1 MLLNVIWVYL
11 DLTASGFRACHS
23 NSQNF
28 TFPFSST
35 INACARIK
43 WSMVAFI
50 AISRLI
56 ASLENN
62 SFLDNV
68 CAQLAP
74 AKVIFINSWRQVKSH
89 HQRIRLENFG
99 LGSALMH
106 RYLTQHHIFIDK
118 WEGTVGLERI
128 LRRFKAVVLS
138 RRPLVVLQGAP
149 LLLFI
154 YDIRILLLYF
164 DTFFVIT
171 LAYFR
176 VSFFEKQHVRLQ
188 GKYRFTQVDKVLLK
202 GVVILWEC
210 CEFCSVQFMFG
221 NLKN

>member
-1 MLLNVIWVYL
+1 MSFKFLEFYIPLFLN
-11 DLTASGFRACHS
+11 DKFEKEKD
-23 NSQNF
+23 
-28 TFPFSST
+28 
-35 INACARIK
+35 ACARIK

-74 AKVIFINSWRQVKSH
+74 AKVIFINSWRQVKS
-89 HQRIRLENFG
+89 QRIQLENFG

-106 RYLTQHHIFIDK
+106 RHLTQHHIFIGK
-118 WEGTVGLERI
+118 WERTVGLERI
-128 LRRFKAVVLS
+128 LRRFKAVALS
-138 RRPLVVLQGAP
+138 RRRLVVLQGAP

-154 YDIRILLLYF
+154 YDIRILLLHF
-164 DTFFVIT
+164 DTFFVISDC
-171 LAYFR
+171 L
-176 VSFFEKQHVRLQ
+176 VDKQHVRLQ

-202 GVVILWEC
+202 GVVVLWEW